1 MGRVEDAIGAL
12 KLEYPTLD
20 FSYRDFPLGEPGEK
34 MFTWPGPPDEDV
46 MIVVHQ
52 CSGVRELFH
61 RHDFFY
67 FNYTYCGSYDSLSQR
82 YDNVVTI
89 REGELYA
96 GAFRCTGRRA
106 VRARRRARR
115 RF

>member
-1 MGRVEDAIGAL
+1 MVCFILFESSAESSGARVESSDRARGVLWEGSRTQIGAL

-20 FSYRDFPLGEPGEK
+20 FSYRDFPLGEPGDK

-67 FNYTYCGSYDSLSQR
+67 FNYTTAAPTTL
-82 YDNVVTI
+82 
-89 REGELYA
+89 
-96 GAFRCTGRRA
+96 
-106 VRARRRARR
+106 
-115 RF
+115 